1 MNILI
6 GIFVILAHLVA
17 GNILSGLI
25 GGFLPG
31 SVIGMILLFIS
42 LRTGLVKD
50 YQVRTVASFLTDN
63 MTILFM
69 PAFIGI
75 MDLWGLIS
83 MNLWAWLA
91 VVVISTI
98 LVMVSSGCTQA
109 FFERLSDKNNS
120 KEQKK

>member
-42 LRTGLVKD
+42 LRIGLVKD

-83 MNLWAWLA
+83 MNLWAWLS
-91 VVVISTI
+91 VVVVSTI

-109 FFERLSDKNNS
+109 LFERLSDKSNS

>member
-1 MNILI
+1 M
-6 GIFVILAHLVA
+6 ILAHLVA

-42 LRTGLVKD
+42 LRIGLVKD

-83 MNLWAWLA
+83 MNLWAWLS
-91 VVVISTI
+91 VVVVSTI

-109 FFERLSDKNNS
+109 LFERLSDKSNS